1 MKKRMHFLA
10 LLLALTVFAGLC
22 TGCGGSQAEDPAVE
36 AENVAPA
43 AAEAQSVAEAEPP
56 AMPATDVPSPSGE
69 PSIEGSGEPAE
80 APAEFVALDPSG
92 YDRDWAGY
100 QAYLTTACD
109 VETAFPDDVMRQ
121 QVKDQIAAA
130 SEADYDANEFPYQ
143 MLIGMQIAVSY
154 DEFLVA

>member
-1 MKKRMHFLA
+1 
-10 LLLALTVFAGLC
+10 
-22 TGCGGSQAEDPAVE
+22 
-36 AENVAPA
+36 
-43 AAEAQSVAEAEPP
+43 
-56 AMPATDVPSPSGE
+56 
-69 PSIEGSGEPAE
+69 
-80 APAEFVALDPSG
+80 
-92 YDRDWAGY
+92 
-100 QAYLTTACD
+100 